1 MFTTTRL
8 VVLTLPQRSESSIAS
23 VAIHAMLG
31 PCACKTR
38 VARLCSVNKLPV
50 FVQKCAFLDTMAL
63 FFEGGEGGT
72 DVGGRLAERDSR

>member
-1 MFTTTRL
+1 MF
-8 VVLTLPQRSESSIAS
+8 S
-23 VAIHAMLG
+23 
-31 PCACKTR
+31 KD
-38 VARLCSVNKLPV
+38 KLPV